1 MTNFHLPR
9 STLFM
14 LVSAFSGLETMRNA
28 YRHAIETATVSIPM
42 ATHACCFPQ
51 NRGTIMTTP
60 FSFELLATDGAAR
73 RGVVHTARGDIRTP
87 AFMPVGTVGTVK
99 AMYLDQVRDCGADI
113 ILGNTYHLM
122 LRPGA
127 ERVARLGGLHEFIR
141 WPYPILTDSGGFQ
154 VMSLS
159 ALRKMSEDGVTFQS
173 HIDGQRYEMSPERS
187 IEIQGLLGSD
197 IQMQLDECVAL
208 PADQDT
214 IRKAMEL
221 SLRWAERCKTAFG
234 DQPERAMFGIVQG
247 GDDEKLRAASATAL
261 AGLDLKGYAVGGL
274 AVGEPQDVMLAMLDA
289 TCPLLPADKPRY
301 LMGVGTPQDIIRSVA
316 HGIDMFDCVMPTRSG
331 RHGLAFTRRG
341 RINLKNARH
350 AEDHRPLDEESSC
363 PAARDYS
370 RAYLHHLMRSN
381 EMLGAM
387 LLSWSNIHYYQQ
399 LMQGVRDAIE
409 AGRYAEFCAETE
421 AEWER
426 GDIAAL

>member
-1 MTNFHLPR
+1 MTK
-9 STLFM
+9 
-14 LVSAFSGLETMRNA
+14 
-28 YRHAIETATVSIPM
+28 
-42 ATHACCFPQ
+42 
-51 NRGTIMTTP
+51 P
-60 FSFELLATDGAAR
+60 FSFELLAVDGAAR
-73 RGVVHTARGDIRTP
+73 RGVVKTARGDIRTP

-99 AMYLDQVRDCGADI
+99 AMYLNQVHDSGADI

-154 VMSLS
+154 VMSLA
-159 ALRKMSEDGVTFQS
+159 ALRTMSEEGVTFQS
-173 HIDGQRYEMSPERS
+173 HIDGRRYEMSPERS

-208 PADQDT
+208 PAEPDVM
-214 IRKAMEL
+214 RKAMEL
-221 SLRWAERCKTAFG
+221 SLRWAERCKVAFG

-247 GDDEKLRAASATAL
+247 GDNQELRAESATAL
-261 AGLDLKGYAVGGL
+261 AALDLKGYAVGGL
-274 AVGEPQDVMLAMLDA
+274 AVGEPQDVMLAVLDA
-289 TCPLLPADKPRY
+289 TCPMLPSDKPRY
-301 LMGVGTPQDIIRSVA
+301 LMGVGTPQDILRSVA

-341 RINLKNARH
+341 RVNLKNARH
-350 AEDHRPLDEESSC
+350 AEDHRPLDEESDC

-370 RAYLHHLMRSN
+370 RAYLNHLMRSG

-387 LLSWSNIHYYQQ
+387 LLSWNNIHYYQQ
-399 LMQGVRDAIE
+399 LMQGIRDAIE
-409 AGRYAEFCAETE
+409 AGTFAEFAARTE
-421 AEWER
+421 ADWER
-426 GDIAAL
+426 GDIEPL